1 MGLVRDRRP
10 QALGD
15 FCSLPDD
22 LLCSIIGSLPLRTV
36 GNLACVS
43 RYAINRFCLL
53 DSEAVKNSGKFTM
66 RENFLHIT
74 RGADSLNLNLFSNLT
89 FSRKMPMASC
99 QIITPLPCICP
110 WVRCSVCRFHVCKTI
125 FGQNYR
131 SPRNIG
137 ELCQGHESLCRI

>member
-43 RYAINRFCLL
+43 R
-53 DSEAVKNSGKFTM
+53 
-66 RENFLHIT
+66 
-74 RGADSLNLNLFSNLT
+74 
-89 FSRKMPMASC
+89 
-99 QIITPLPCICP
+99 
-110 WVRCSVCRFHVCKTI
+110 
-125 FGQNYR
+125 
-131 SPRNIG
+131 
-137 ELCQGHESLCRI
+137 